1 LYKKVFLP
9 EGTSFAKWLGLFE
22 GLLIPN
28 FSTDPHNIEHVGPAM
43 FFVLSKTLGFFL
55 TPSNLIMAFGVF
67 GLGLIFTKRRR
78 GGGWLLAGC
87 VAALLI
93 CGLSPIGALMLLH
106 LETRFSPWDPRAG
119 DPAGIIVLGGGVDP
133 EMTTARGT
141 PAINS
146 SGARIVVAAELANRY
161 PKARL
166 IYVGGNS
173 SLRSANF
180 SEADVAQGIFKSLGI
195 REDRVQL
202 ERKSR
207 NTDENVRFSMQ
218 LVDPKPGERW
228 LLVTSAFHIPRAMG
242 LFRKAGIT
250 VDPYPVD
257 WRTSGWSDV
266 YKFQTDWMSGL
277 DLTDTAAHE
286 WLGLIAYRLTG
297 KIDELLPSPN
307 PMNFADRERNSAPIP
322 K

>member
-1 LYKKVFLP
+1 M
-9 EGTSFAKWLGLFE
+9 GHAGL
-22 GLLIPN
+22 
-28 FSTDPHNIEHVGPAM
+28 VM

-55 TPSNLIMAFGVF
+55 IPSNLIMAFGVL
-67 GLGLIFTKRRR
+67 GLGLIFSGRRR
-78 GGGWLLAGC
+78 VGGRLLACC

-93 CGLSPIGALMLLH
+93 CGFSPIGVLMLIP
-106 LETRFSPWDPRAG
+106 LETRFSSWDPHTG

-133 EMTTARGT
+133 EITALRRT

-146 SGARIVVAAELANRY
+146 SGARIVVAAELAIRY

-166 IYVGGNS
+166 VYVGGNS
-173 SLRSANF
+173 SLRSTNF
-180 SEADVAQGIFKSLGI
+180 SEADVAAGIFKNLGI
-195 REDRVQL
+195 REDRMQL

-218 LVDPKPGERW
+218 LVNPKPGERW
-228 LLVTSAFHIPRAMG
+228 LLVTSAFHVPRAMG

-250 VDPYPVD
+250 VDPCPVD
-257 WRTSGWSDV
+257 WKTRGWSDA
-266 YKFQTDWMSGL
+266 YKFQSDWMAGL

-297 KIDELLPSPN
+297 KIDELLPSMRPV
-307 PMNFADRERNSAPIP
+307 R
-322 K
+322 

>member
-1 LYKKVFLP
+1 
-9 EGTSFAKWLGLFE
+9 
-22 GLLIPN
+22 
-28 FSTDPHNIEHVGPAM
+28 M
-43 FFVLSKTLGFFL
+43 FFVLSKTLGYFL
-55 TPSNLIMAFGVF
+55 VPSNLIMASGAL
-67 GLGLIFTKRRR
+67 GLGLIFSKRRR
-78 GGGWLLAGC
+78 AGGWLLAGC
-87 VAALLI
+87 VSALLL
-93 CGLSPIGALMLLH
+93 CGFLPIGVLMLLP
-106 LETRFSPWDPRAG
+106 LETRFSRWDAHTG

-133 EMTTARGT
+133 EITAARGT

-146 SGARIVVAAELANRY
+146 SGVRIVVAAELAHRY

-166 IYVGGNS
+166 VYLGGNA
-173 SLRSANF
+173 SLRSSNF
-180 SEADVAQGIFKSLGI
+180 SEADVAEGIFKNLGI

-218 LVDPKPGERW
+218 LVNPQPGERW
-228 LLVTSAFHIPRAMG
+228 LLVTSAFHVPRAMG
-242 LFRKAGIT
+242 LFRKAGFT

-257 WRTSGWSDV
+257 WRTSAWSDV
-266 YKFQTDWMSGL
+266 YTFQSDWMTGI

-297 KIDELLPSPN
+297 KIDELFPSPKPIN
-307 PMNFADRERNSAPIP
+307 PDAIVHQVPAP

>member
-1 LYKKVFLP
+1 
-9 EGTSFAKWLGLFE
+9 
-22 GLLIPN
+22 
-28 FSTDPHNIEHVGPAM
+28 M
-43 FFVLSKTLGFFL
+43 FFVLSKTLGYFL
-55 TPSNLIMAFGVF
+55 IPSNLIMASGAL
-67 GLGLIFTKRRR
+67 GLGLIFTKRRSVGR
-78 GGGWLLAGC
+78 WLLAGC
-87 VAALLI
+87 VSALLL
-93 CGLSPIGALMLLH
+93 CGFLPIGALMLLP
-106 LETRFSPWDPRAG
+106 LESRFLAWKPEMS

-133 EMTTARGT
+133 EMTAARGT

-146 SGARIVVAAELANRY
+146 SGARIVVAAELAHRY

-166 IYVGGNS
+166 VYVGGNS

-180 SEADVAQGIFKSLGI
+180 SEADVAEDIFKNLGI

-228 LLVTSAFHIPRAMG
+228 LLVTSAFHVPRAMG
-242 LFRKAGIT
+242 LFRKAGFT

-257 WRTSGWSDV
+257 WRTRGWSDA
-266 YKFQTDWMSGL
+266 YTFQTDWTTGI

-297 KIDELLPSPN
+297 KIDELFPSPKPTN
-307 PMNFADRERNSAPIP
+307 PDASVH
-322 K
+322 